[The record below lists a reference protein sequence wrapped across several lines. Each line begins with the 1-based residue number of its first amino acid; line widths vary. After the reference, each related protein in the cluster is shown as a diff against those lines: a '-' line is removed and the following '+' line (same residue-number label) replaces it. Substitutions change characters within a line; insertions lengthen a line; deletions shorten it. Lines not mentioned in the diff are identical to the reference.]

1 MERGYVPC
9 NELVTFGRIVDVF
22 SLHAQLS
29 TGRVWV
35 RHGCSLSPLLCLTYD
50 ELMISEASEN
60 LETGISVDDCIIVNT
75 IRYADDKTVVA
86 NSRKSLK
93 QLMDN
98 LNMVNREFQLDTCGF
113 EFNHFGKSISVEIEK
128 N

>member
-1 MERGYVPC
+1 
-9 NELVTFGRIVDVF
+9 
-22 SLHAQLS
+22 
-29 TGRVWV
+29 
-35 RHGCSLSPLLCLTYD
+35 
-50 ELMISEASEN
+50 MISEATEN

-75 IRYADDKTVVA
+75 IKYADDKTVVA

-98 LNMVNREFQLDTCGF
+98 LNMVNREFQLDTGGF

-128 N
+128 IKMFEQKHGFTKS